1 MFNLQC
7 HLSVTMQPILK
18 CQFCSTLLKVKD
30 EGNFTSN
37 YLLSIIS
44 LSWKNRHCQR
54 AEFKLFFMAG
64 MGYRMMPRLDDAKA
78 EALATFR
85 FLYHLTIMKFEG
97 VINLKVEQCNS

>member
-1 MFNLQC
+1 MSSLGNHAANFK
-7 HLSVTMQPILK
+7 MPILQHTFK
-18 CQFCSTLLKVKD
+18 GERWWKLHEQLPLIHYF
-30 EGNFTSN
+30 
-37 YLLSIIS
+37 S

-97 VINLKVEQCNS
+97 VINLKVEQYNS